1 MFAILGEIEFDI
13 VTSPTGLERRGSAD
27 WARHNLIQGKP
38 KLEWTGEGLEEISL
52 DISLHV
58 ALGDPEARLK
68 QLRDAKADHQPLA
81 FVLGNGNYLGP
92 YVISDISTTVR
103 RTAAA
108 GGLWAATVQVSLI
121 EYTGQFTR
129 PPARSGL
136 LDAAGNLIAPLSQN
150 AASARPSLTQQLIGN
165 ARTAGNVLRA
175 GVDLF
180 RDVRNGG
187 SPASVLSQVP
197 QLLQVTSQAL
207 APLQGMT
214 SVAGLLQDGAPLAAA
229 GSAALGDVQTA
240 ISSLSPVS
248 LESVLTQVDY
258 ASEKVTSA
266 AGHLDEISQPL
277 LDKAVAVI
285 TRRA

>member
-13 VTSPTGLERRGSAD
+13 LNSPTGLERRGSAD
-27 WARHNLIQGKP
+27 WARHNLIHGKP
-38 KLEWTGEGLEEISL
+38 KLEWTGEGLEEITL

-68 QLRDAKADHQPLA
+68 QLRDAKAAHQPLA

-92 YVISDISTTVR
+92 YVLSDLGTTVR
-103 RTAAA
+103 RTRDG

-121 EYTGQFTR
+121 EYTGQFIR

-136 LDAAGNLIAPLSQN
+136 LDAAGKLVAPLSRT
-150 AASARPSLTQQLIGN
+150 AASATPSLTQQLIGS

-175 GVDLF
+175 SVDLF
-180 RDVRNGG
+180 QSVRSGG
-187 SPASVLSQVP
+187 GAAYVLGQVP
-197 QLLQVTSQAL
+197 QLLRVTGQAL
-207 APLQGMT
+207 APLEGMA

-229 GSAALGDVQTA
+229 GSAALGEVQLA
-240 ISSLSPVS
+240 LNSLSPAS
-248 LESVLTQVDY
+248 LESVLSQVDY
-258 ASEKVTSA
+258 AAEKVDSA
-266 AGHLDEISQPL
+266 VGHLDDVSAPL
-277 LDKAVAVI
+277 LDKAVSVI